1 MSSKEVKEATT
12 NEIKE
17 YYGNNDVE
25 QDDIYDIKIDTDK
38 EDGLSI
44 MLI

>member
-1 MSSKEVKEATT
+1 MKEATT

-17 YYGNNDVE
+17 YYDNTDFEEN
-25 QDDIYDIKIDTDK
+25 DIYDIKIDTDK